1 MAARPKT
8 LAAGVS
14 PVLVASGLAIRDGV
28 FRWQYAAVCLL
39 IAVLFQVA
47 SNFANDYFDYKKGI
61 DTPDRVG
68 PKRAVAEGWVSPRQ
82 MLVALYIVLAV
93 AFVLGL
99 TLMLVVDWRLLFVG
113 VVVVVFALAYSGG
126 KYPLAYNGLG
136 DVCVLVFYGIV
147 PVVFTYY
154 IQAIA
159 FTVDA
164 LVCGAAVGLA
174 SINILVA
181 NNYRDYSSDK
191 QANKRTTIVIFG
203 KKFGEYF
210 FLVNGFLAVAMC
222 QYFWSRGLLYAA
234 VLPLL
239 YLISHIIVW
248 SEMVKI
254 GEGSR
259 LIAILGK
266 AARNTLIFSVLLFV
280 GFLLDSL

>member
-1 MAARPKT
+1 MNDRLKIWILAARPKT

-61 DTPDRVG
+61 DTPDRIG
-68 PKRAVAEGWVSPRQ
+68 PKRAVAEGWVLPRQ

-154 IQAIA
+154 IQAMA

-164 LVCGAAVGLA
+164 FVCGAAVGL
-174 SINILVA
+174 
-181 NNYRDYSSDK
+181 
-191 QANKRTTIVIFG
+191 
-203 KKFGEYF
+203 
-210 FLVNGFLAVAMC
+210 
-222 QYFWSRGLLYAA
+222 
-234 VLPLL
+234 PP
-239 YLISHIIVW
+239 LISWLPIITGIIVL
-248 SEMVKI
+248 I
-254 GEGSR
+254 NR
-259 LIAILGK
+259 LIKEL
-266 AARNTLIFSVLLFV
+266 R
-280 GFLLDSL
+280 

>member
-82 MLVALYIVLAV
+82 MLVALYVVLAV

-99 TLMLVVDWRLLFVG
+99 TLMVVVDWLLLFVG
-113 VVVVVFALAYSGG
+113 VVFVVFALAYSGG

-154 IQAIA
+154 IQAMA

-164 LVCGAAVGLA
+164 FVCGAAVGLA

-239 YLISHIIVW
+239 YLILHIIVG

-254 GEGSR
+254 GEGSG

-266 AARNTLIFSVLLFV
+266 TARNTLIFSVLLFV

>member
-1 MAARPKT
+1 MNDRLKIWILAARPKT

-28 FRWQYAAVCLL
+28 FRWQYAAVCLS

-82 MLVALYIVLAV
+82 MLVALYVVLAA

-154 IQAIA
+154 IQAMA

-164 LVCGAAVGLA
+164 FVCGAAVGLA

-210 FLVNGFLAVAMC
+210 FLVNGFLWV
-222 QYFWSRGLLYAA
+222 
-234 VLPLL
+234 
-239 YLISHIIVW
+239 
-248 SEMVKI
+248 
-254 GEGSR
+254 
-259 LIAILGK
+259 
-266 AARNTLIFSVLLFV
+266 
-280 GFLLDSL
+280 D

>member
-28 FRWQYAAVCLL
+28 FRWQYAAVCLS

-82 MLVALYIVLAV
+82 MLVAMYVVLAA

-154 IQAIA
+154 IQAMA

-164 LVCGAAVGLA
+164 FVCGAAVGFA

-222 QYFWSRGLLYAA
+222 QYFCM
-234 VLPLL
+234 LPF
-239 YLISHIIVW
+239 YRYCI
-248 SEMVKI
+248 
-254 GEGSR
+254 
-259 LIAILGK
+259 
-266 AARNTLIFSVLLFV
+266 
-280 GFLLDSL
+280 

>member
-14 PVLVASGLAIRDGV
+14 PVLVASGLAIRDGA

-82 MLVALYIVLAV
+82 MLVALYVVLAV

-154 IQAIA
+154 IQAMA

-164 LVCGAAVGLA
+164 FVCGAAVGLA

-210 FLVNGFLAVAMC
+210 FLVNGFLAVVMC
-222 QYFWSRGLLYAA
+222 QYFWSRGFLYAA

-239 YLISHIIVW
+239 YLILHIIVW
-248 SEMVKI
+248 SEMVRI
-254 GEGSR
+254 GEGSG

-266 AARNTLIFSVLLFV
+266 TACNTLIFSVLLFV

>member
-1 MAARPKT
+1 MDIGSTSQDACRGRIACVGRFR
-8 LAAGVS
+8 
-14 PVLVASGLAIRDGV
+14 SG
-28 FRWQYAAVCLL
+28 
-39 IAVLFQVA
+39 FQVA

-68 PKRAVAEGWVSPRQ
+68 PKRAVAEGWVSSRQ
-82 MLVALYIVLAV
+82 MLVALYVVLAA

-99 TLMLVVDWRLLFVG
+99 MLMLVVDWRLLFVG

-154 IQAIA
+154 IQAMA

-164 LVCGAAVGLA
+164 FVCGAAVGFA

-181 NNYRDYSSDK
+181 NNYRDYNSDK

-239 YLISHIIVW
+239 YLILHIIVW

-254 GEGSR
+254 GEGSG

-266 AARNTLIFSVLLFV
+266 TARNTLIFSVLLFV

>member
-82 MLVALYIVLAV
+82 MLVALYVVLAV

-154 IQAIA
+154 IQAMA

-164 LVCGAAVGLA
+164 FVCGAAVGLA

-203 KKFGEYF
+203 RKFGEYF

-239 YLISHIIVW
+239 YLILHIIVW
-248 SEMVKI
+248 SEMVRI
-254 GEGSR
+254 GEGSG

-266 AARNTLIFSVLLFV
+266 TARNTLIFSVLLFV

>member
-82 MLVALYIVLAV
+82 MLVALYVVLAV

-154 IQAIA
+154 IQAMA

-164 LVCGAAVGLA
+164 FVCGAAVGLA

-203 KKFGEYF
+203 RKFGEYF

-239 YLISHIIVW
+239 YLILHIIVW

-254 GEGSR
+254 GEGSG
-259 LIAILGK
+259 LIAVLGK
-266 AARNTLIFSVLLFV
+266 TARNTLIFSVLLFV

>member
-82 MLVALYIVLAV
+82 MLVALYVVLAV
-93 AFVLGL
+93 AFVFGL

-154 IQAIA
+154 IQAMA

-164 LVCGAAVGLA
+164 FVCGTAVGFA

-222 QYFWSRGLLYAA
+222 QYFWSRGFLYAA
-234 VLPLL
+234 VVPLL
-239 YLISHIIVW
+239 YLILHIIVW

-254 GEGSR
+254 GEGSG

-266 AARNTLIFSVLLFV
+266 TARNTLIFSVLLFM

>member
-82 MLVALYIVLAV
+82 MLVALYVVLAV

-154 IQAIA
+154 IQAMA

-164 LVCGAAVGLA
+164 FVCGAAVGLA

-210 FLVNGFLAVAMC
+210 FLVNGFLAVVMC
-222 QYFWSRGLLYAA
+222 QYFWSRGFLYAA

-239 YLISHIIVW
+239 YLILHIIVW
-248 SEMVKI
+248 SEMVRI
-254 GEGSR
+254 GEGSG

-266 AARNTLIFSVLLFV
+266 TACNTLIFSVLLFV

>member
-14 PVLVASGLAIRDGV
+14 PVLVASGLAIRDGA

-82 MLVALYIVLAV
+82 MLVALYVVLAV
-93 AFVLGL
+93 AFVFGL

-136 DVCVLVFYGIV
+136 DVCVLVFCGIV

-154 IQAIA
+154 IQAMA

-164 LVCGAAVGLA
+164 FVCGAAVGFA

-239 YLISHIIVW
+239 YLILHIIVW

-254 GEGSR
+254 GEGSG

-266 AARNTLIFSVLLFV
+266 TARNTLIFSVLLFV

>member
-14 PVLVASGLAIRDGV
+14 PVLVASGLAIRDGA

-47 SNFANDYFDYKKGI
+47 SNFANDYFDYQKGI

-82 MLVALYIVLAV
+82 MLVALYVVLAA

-154 IQAIA
+154 IQAMA

-164 LVCGAAVGLA
+164 FVCGAAVGLA

-203 KKFGEYF
+203 RKFGEYF

-222 QYFWSRGLLYAA
+222 QYFWSRGFLYAA

-239 YLISHIIVW
+239 YLILHIIVW

-254 GEGSR
+254 GEGSG

-266 AARNTLIFSVLLFV
+266 TARNTLIFSVLLFV

>member
-82 MLVALYIVLAV
+82 MLVALYVVLAA
-93 AFVLGL
+93 AFVFGL

-154 IQAIA
+154 IQTMA

-164 LVCGAAVGLA
+164 FVCGAAVGLA

-222 QYFWSRGLLYAA
+222 QYFWSRGFLYAA

-239 YLISHIIVW
+239 YLILHIIVW

-254 GEGSR
+254 GEGSG

-266 AARNTLIFSVLLFV
+266 TARNTLIFSVLLFI

>member
-82 MLVALYIVLAV
+82 MLVALYVVLAV

-154 IQAIA
+154 IQAMA

-164 LVCGAAVGLA
+164 FVCGAAVGLA

-239 YLISHIIVW
+239 YLILHIIVW

-254 GEGSR
+254 GEGSG

-266 AARNTLIFSVLLFV
+266 TARNTLIFSVLLFV

>member
-1 MAARPKT
+1 M
-8 LAAGVS
+8 
-14 PVLVASGLAIRDGV
+14 
-28 FRWQYAAVCLL
+28 
-39 IAVLFQVA
+39 
-47 SNFANDYFDYKKGI
+47 
-61 DTPDRVG
+61 
-68 PKRAVAEGWVSPRQ
+68 SPRQ
-82 MLVALYIVLAV
+82 MLVALYIVLAA

-154 IQAIA
+154 IQAMA

-164 LVCGAAVGLA
+164 FVCGAAVGFA

-222 QYFWSRGLLYAA
+222 QYFWSRGFLYAA

-239 YLISHIIVW
+239 YLILHIIVW

-254 GEGSR
+254 GEGSG

>member
-254 GEGSR
+254 GEGSG